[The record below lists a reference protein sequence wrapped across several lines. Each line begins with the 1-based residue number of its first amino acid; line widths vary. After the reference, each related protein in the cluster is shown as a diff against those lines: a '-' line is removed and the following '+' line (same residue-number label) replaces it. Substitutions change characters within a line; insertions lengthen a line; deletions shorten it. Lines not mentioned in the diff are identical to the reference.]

1 MISRTDLSHSRKLI
15 PSILT
20 RPHFETPANLTDMS
34 TKTRVPRDIGHGISV
49 IDFPAEVLVHAK
61 YRLNENNTNIGE
73 IIDYAS
79 TEQIPDK
86 DASIGMTWNGRKKRY
101 AATFKVVSQDGTE
114 QWLNSVDFTPSYSF
128 NVTDKDHPEEQRAA
142 VSFGWSKPNKTA
154 DCESIYT
161 LVTKDFVYHP
171 SAVVEAAP
179 ITSYTVS
186 MDD

>member
-20 RPHFETPANLTDMS
+20 RPHFDSPANLTDMS
-34 TKTRVPRDIGHGISV
+34 TKTGVPRDIGHGISV

-61 YRLNENNTNIGE
+61 YRLNENNNNIGE

-79 TEQIPDK
+79 TERIPDK

-101 AATFKVVSQDGTE
+101 AATFKIVSEGGTE
-114 QWLNSVDFTPSYSF
+114 QHLNSVDFTPSHSF
-128 NVTDKDHPEEQRAA
+128 NVPDKDNPEEQRAA
-142 VSFGWSKPNKTA
+142 VSFGWSKANNTA
-154 DCESIYT
+154 DFESVYT
-161 LVTKDFVYHP
+161 LVTKDFAHHP

-179 ITSYTVS
+179 VTSYTAS
-186 MDD
+186 TDD